1 MWWRPQ
7 LHKIHKLHVINMRKG
22 ISKNRRRR
30 CHDNNYRTI
39 IDKGLNHNLDQF
51 YLIQF
56 HLKLLILVRNPC
68 DTKAVSDLKGYC
80 KDRDITQT
88 MQILSVLCR
97 GHHWGSYSNQQ
108 QGSNSKQL
116 WQDGYQI
123 EVILLSVRFYISPFL
138 FSILTTLIG
147 GISLVKMT
155 ERSKKKLMALTTNVM
170 RDDSDKGLGL
180 QVVKYLAAKY
190 EELGCEVKWMGKP
203 DKVI

>member
-39 IDKGLNHNLDQF
+39 IDKVNIYIVKGLNHNLDQF

-123 EVILLSVRFYISPFL
+123 E
-138 FSILTTLIG
+138 
-147 GISLVKMT
+147 ISLVKMT